1 MQNLICFLHWI
12 THGINVKGNKEKKKW
27 NLNITIT
34 DTYDFTDLKEIN
46 EYVEKNIVTSF
57 IGSILNNSAMLS
69 TSFNVINEYN
79 ITIKFSMEKEIWYES
94 RGFKLCDGFTKWR

>member
-1 MQNLICFLHWI
+1 M
-12 THGINVKGNKEKKKW
+12 
-27 NLNITIT
+27 
-34 DTYDFTDLKEIN
+34 DFTDLKEIN

-79 ITIKFSMEKEIWYES
+79 ITIKFSMEKEI
-94 RGFKLCDGFTKWR
+94 